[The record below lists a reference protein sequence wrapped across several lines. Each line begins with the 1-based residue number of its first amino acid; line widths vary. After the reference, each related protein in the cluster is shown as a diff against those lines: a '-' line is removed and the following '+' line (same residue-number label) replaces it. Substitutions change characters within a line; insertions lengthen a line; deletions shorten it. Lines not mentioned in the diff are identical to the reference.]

1 MAHNFKQAVPTFW
14 CREGL
19 ELVGQTQC
27 TSEVFQ
33 VSDIENAVF
42 QSQGMEALQMLIGGF
57 VIFMI
62 PQVVGSVIVLLEL
75 AAVMLRQAWYI

>member
-14 CREGL
+14 CRRTGTC
-19 ELVGQTQC
+19 GQTQC

-42 QSQGMEALQMLIGGF
+42 QALKKELSLLIPF
-57 VIFMI
+57 VVIFQKEEQDLKRC
-62 PQVVGSVIVLLEL
+62 PQKGKPPKNSDVKEL
-75 AAVMLRQAWYI
+75 KI